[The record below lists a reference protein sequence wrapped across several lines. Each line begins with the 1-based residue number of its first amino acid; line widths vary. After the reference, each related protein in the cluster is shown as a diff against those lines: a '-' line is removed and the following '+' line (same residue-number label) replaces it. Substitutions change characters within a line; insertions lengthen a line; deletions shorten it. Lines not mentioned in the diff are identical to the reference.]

1 MTEALTTSRERTQEM
16 PDGRAG
22 VRQIRKLVA
31 TLLAGALVGGAVFA
45 VSQPSPHDVERA
57 YWDQVIAYYQQT
69 HTARSEA
76 SARSAALAELIE
88 QTHWAAVVD
97 YYEQQWAARAK

>member
-1 MTEALTTSRERTQEM
+1 MTEALTTSRERTQEV

-22 VRQIRKLVA
+22 ARQIRVLVA
-31 TLLAGALVGGAVFA
+31 YLLAGALAGGAIFA
-45 VSQPSPHDVERA
+45 VSQPNPNNVERA

-76 SARSAALAELIE
+76 SARSAALAQSIE

-97 YYEQQWAARAK
+97 FYEQQWAARAK